1 MPDRRKQIV
10 LGDDAVA
17 VLHQMNKDIKDLRL
31 HRNQIRVVSKFAAVE
46 VERIATEEKLHSRLA
61 KPDVGAY
68 IVLFEVDCPKHLA
81 PATALVVGVPSGWLA
96 GCRRRGRGRLE
107 TRADLRLERSAP
119 SSVEDLRRIFFQLIA
134 ESVRVIVHPSQ

>member
-61 KPDVGAY
+61 KPDA
-68 IVLFEVDCPKHLA
+68 A
-81 PATALVVGVPSGWLA
+81 PGLKG
-96 GCRRRGRGRLE
+96 
-107 TRADLRLERSAP
+107 
-119 SSVEDLRRIFFQLIA
+119 
-134 ESVRVIVHPSQ
+134 